1 MPVPLQNQKFPL
13 WPSFPLINKPFNL
26 NKLHSSAISKRRHL
40 HCQLLTTLWGE
51 ELCPL
56 LKGLPCC
63 ILCLGFGINGAQSS
77 QLSGWYPFKGII
89 SQNCW
94 GRAQFSFASECGA
107 NCLTVMASLFGRCR
121 TCRRN
126 LLSSLARRVSSV
138 LTKYKLEPSMDE
150 DWWKV
155 TRPRAQIRPSLS
167 SIGSQRVGHDWS
179 GSACTH
185 VLEKEMATHS
195 SILAWR
201 IPGTEEPGG
210 LRSIGSHRVGH
221 DWSDS
226 ACIACMHACGFW
238 PPLLAR
244 KNGQI

>member
-40 HCQLLTTLWGE
+40 HCQLPTTLWGE

-155 TRPRAQIRPSLS
+155 TRPRAQIRPSV
-167 SIGSQRVGHDWS
+167 I
-179 GSACTH
+179 
-185 VLEKEMATHS
+185 
-195 SILAWR
+195 
-201 IPGTEEPGG
+201 
-210 LRSIGSHRVGH
+210 HRVAQSRTRLK
-221 DWSDS
+221 WLSMP
-226 ACIACMHACGFW
+226 ACIREGNGNPLQYSCLENPRDGGAWWAAVHRVTQSRTRLKRLSMHSMHACMRFLTPSTG
-238 PPLLAR
+238 P
-244 KNGQI
+244 